1 MTDETL
7 DTASPARSTL
17 DAYLRT
23 LRRNWWVVATTTLI
37 AVIAAA
43 VYTQTATP
51 KYAATTKIV
60 IGQGRALFS
69 VNASGAFQP
78 FTQTMTDLLQS
89 DVVARETIAR
99 EHLRLTPQ
107 QLLGKLSITS
117 NPDTSVLVV
126 SYTDTD
132 ATRAKRILGTLSN
145 VFVTLVDKQQGQA
158 QAAVGATTA
167 APAATTTTD
176 SSNQSE
182 PVSATVF
189 DPAHTNPGKVSPHTK
204 ITLVLALILGLIVG
218 TLLAFLRDVLSGRIR
233 SEDEAAESFGG
244 RVLAPLPPGVLGTKP
259 SQVAFLPPT
268 LSAQVA
274 ESVQLMAAA
283 LRFGATDGQSRVIVI
298 TSARPEDGK
307 STVAAHLSSALA
319 RTGSWV
325 VAVEA
330 DLHRPTLHRLLDV
343 PQPAVGLTDVL
354 AGDVPLGRALVEVAA
369 GDETHSLVAVG
380 TQPTDGN
387 HPGAAGHGGH
397 GHNHEGDGPHGPQ
410 LDLLAAGTKHPNPAE
425 LLSLGATGELLTN
438 LRGLSDYVVV
448 DTPPVLLSGDAFPLL
463 QLADH
468 VVVVC
473 REGQTTRE
481 EGFAVQQR
489 FASLGVKNYSVVMT
503 NSSEAQ
509 RRTYGYTYAG

>member
-1 MTDETL
+1 MTDDTL
-7 DTASPARSTL
+7 DTGSPARSTL

-23 LRRNWWVVATTTLI
+23 LRRNWWVVATTTAI

-89 DVVARETIAR
+89 DVVARDTIAR
-99 EHLRLTPQ
+99 EHLDLTPQ
-107 QLLGKLSITS
+107 QLLSKLTITS

-132 ATRAKRILGTLSN
+132 GARAKRILGTLSN

-158 QAAVGATTA
+158 QAATGQTTA
-167 APAATTTTD
+167 TPATTTD

-189 DPAHTNPGKVSPHTK
+189 DPAHTNPDKVSPHTK
-204 ITLVLALILGLIVG
+204 VTIVLALILGLIVG

-259 SQVAFLPPT
+259 SQVAFLPAT
-268 LSAQVA
+268 LSSQVA

-387 HPGAAGHGGH
+387 HPGADSHHGHGRG
-397 GHNHEGDGPHGPQ
+397 GEESEGPHGPQ
-410 LDLLAAGTKHPNPAE
+410 LDLLAAGAKHPNPAE